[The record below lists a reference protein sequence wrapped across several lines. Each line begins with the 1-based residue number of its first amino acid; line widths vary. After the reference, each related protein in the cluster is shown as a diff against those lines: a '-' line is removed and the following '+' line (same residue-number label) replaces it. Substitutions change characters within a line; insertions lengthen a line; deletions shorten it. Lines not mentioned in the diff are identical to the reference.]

1 MARLIAVWP
10 HRPGGL
16 ATLPG
21 LGRLAWV
28 AAFGHGPLL
37 MLRLGVSPSDGIPY
51 AVPKLN
57 VKLNLEVY
65 GLADL
70 PEHRASLSPIDHS
83 MPCSISRTLLGSV

>member
-28 AAFGHGPLL
+28 LAFGRRPLL

-51 AVPKLN
+51 AAPELN
-57 VKLNLEVY
+57 VKFNLEAETF
-65 GLADL
+65 GSGAD
-70 PEHRASLSPIDHS
+70 PQQRV
-83 MPCSISRTLLGSV
+83 R